1 MSQRVGGKVY
11 VGYGRVT
18 TFGDSMPTLEELADS
33 AQIVRELEPLAAAEL
48 DRHLSMVKNWMPH
61 EYVPW
66 AQGTN
71 FDGIYGGEPWNE
83 EQSPVDGVARTAL
96 VVNLLTEDNLPSYH
110 RALSDITGRESA
122 WGEWVQRWTAE
133 EARHAIAMRDY
144 MTVTRAVDPV
154 VLEQERMAHMSRGF
168 ESSNEEHVLKSM
180 GYVSFQELATRISH
194 RNTGRHTTDEG
205 LDRLL
210 ARIAADENLHMLF
223 YRNIMGAAF
232 DAAPDASMVA
242 VLDVAQN
249 FAMPG
254 SEVDGFA
261 RRSFAIAMAGI
272 YDLRIHHDEV
282 LAPVL
287 RAWNVWD
294 RTDFGAIGE
303 RARDELATFM
313 ADLDETDK
321 RFEEKRSARAERVA
335 ARS

>member
-1 MSQRVGGKVY
+1 
-11 VGYGRVT
+11 
-18 TFGDSMPTLEELADS
+18 MPTLEELADS
-33 AQIVRELEPLAAAEL
+33 TALVRELEPVAATEL

-61 EYVPW
+61 EYIPW
-66 AQGTN
+66 AEGTN
-71 FDGIYGGEPWNE
+71 YDGIYGGVAWNE

-154 VLEQERMAHMSRGF
+154 ALEEERMAHMSRGF
-168 ESSNEEHVLKSM
+168 ASTNEEHVLKSM

-223 YRNIMGAAF
+223 YRNIMSAAF
-232 DAAPDASMVA
+232 EVAPDAAMVA
-242 VLDVAQN
+242 VVEVAKN

-254 SEVDGFA
+254 AEVEGFM
-261 RRSFAIAMAGI
+261 RRSLAIALAGI

-294 RTDFGAIGE
+294 RSDFGAAGE
-303 RARDELATFM
+303 QARDELAAFM
-313 ADLDETDK
+313 TNLDREATV
-321 RFEEKRSARAERVA
+321 FEEKRAVRAERA
-335 ARS
+335 SARL